1 LDGILTRGALV
12 VAEVELTVDDAEAE
26 LDLEVTEGGATLL
39 GLVLEAVAADE
50 LAVGDDDEEVELAVG
65 ARG

>member
-1 LDGILTRGALV
+1 M
-12 VAEVELTVDDAEAE
+12 AEVELTVDDAEAE